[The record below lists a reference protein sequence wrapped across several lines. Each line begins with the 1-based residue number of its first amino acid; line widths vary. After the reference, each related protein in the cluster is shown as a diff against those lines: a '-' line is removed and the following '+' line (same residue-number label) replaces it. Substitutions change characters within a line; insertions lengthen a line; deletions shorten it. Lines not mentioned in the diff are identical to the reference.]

1 MNEKIIHFISKQ
13 TCGNLCTMDA
23 EGKPWCF
30 TFFYAFYPD
39 DGLLYFKTHDDARH
53 TVNMKANPIV
63 AGTILPDK
71 FNHLQIKGIQFEGE
85 VLPLDHE
92 LSAHASSRYHH
103 KHPIALA
110 MSGDVWT
117 VKLNVVKFTDNTL
130 GFGTK
135 FVWSRES

>member
-1 MNEKIIHFISKQ
+1 MNEKIIHFIEKQ
-13 TCGNLCTMDA
+13 TCGNLCTIGAD
-23 EGKPWCF
+23 GKPWCF
-30 TFFYAFYPD
+30 SFFYAFAAAE
-39 DGLLYFKTHDDARH
+39 GLLYFKTHLDTRH
-53 TVNMKANPIV
+53 TVNMMANPIV

-92 LSAHASSRYHH
+92 LAAHAASRYHH

-117 VKLNVVKFTDNTL
+117 VKLNAVKFTDNTL

-135 FVWSRES
+135 LVWSR